1 MRLLMVTHYFASHG
15 GGIEIV
21 AERLA
26 AELAGAGHSVTWLAS
41 NASPTPGNSPIVA
54 KSIRSGHWAERAL
67 GIPFPIPAAGELAT
81 IHQAVANADA
91 VMIHD
96 CLYLSNIAAFVG
108 AKRANKP
115 VLIVQHI
122 GDVPYR
128 NPVLRLVM
136 QLANRLITSTLLA
149 RADQAV
155 FISELTARRFSH
167 VRFRRPPVL
176 AFNGVDS
183 SIFRLSTTVSRQQL
197 RARFEV
203 GESDKLIVFAGRFV
217 EKKGLGTVRALAEQR
232 PKIRFVLAGHGP
244 IDPASWG
251 LPNVRVVGQLPAHD
265 LANLYRAGDVLL
277 LPSTGE
283 GFPLVIQEAL
293 ACGLRVLCGADTAQ
307 ADSVAQ
313 AFLTG
318 VAVDPTDPTVTA
330 SEFLSALDQE
340 IAREQSDEE
349 RKQRSEFAIGR
360 YSWAR
365 LGQLYSKLLCAITEA
380 PDNNASDARQ
390 KFEARSLS

>member
-21 AERLA
+21 AQRLA
-26 AELAGAGHSVTWLAS
+26 TELARVGHSVTWLAS
-41 NASPTPGNSPIVA
+41 NASPAPANSPIA
-54 KSIRSGHWAERAL
+54 TQSIRSGHWAERTL
-67 GIPFPIPAAGELAT
+67 GIPFPVPASGELAA
-81 IHQAVANADA
+81 IYRAVANADA

-96 CLYLSNIAAFVG
+96 CLYLSNIAAFVC

-115 VLIVQHI
+115 ILIVQHI

-128 NPVLRLVM
+128 NPVLRMVM

-167 VRFRRPPVL
+167 VRFRRAPVI

-183 SIFRLSTTVSRQQL
+183 SIFHLSTTVSRQQL

-232 PKIRFVLAGHGP
+232 PKISFVLAGHGP

-265 LANLYRAGDVLL
+265 LADLYRAGDVLL

-293 ACGLRVLCGADTAQ
+293 ACGLRVLCGADTAL
-307 ADSVAQ
+307 ADSEAQ

-318 VAVDPTDPTVTA
+318 AAVDPAEPTVTA
-330 SEFLSALDQE
+330 SEFLAALDKE
-340 IAREQSDEE
+340 TARDQSDKE

-365 LGQLYSKLLCAITEA
+365 LGQLYSKLLCTIAEA
-380 PDNNASDARQ
+380 PDNEVTNERQ
-390 KFEARSLS
+390 KLEARSIS